1 MLAALGIGL
10 SKTVGELD
18 GAIKDIS
25 SFVSAHLDPTAHATL
40 STKSVILT
48 WDSFHIDIF
57 ILH

>member
-1 MLAALGIGL
+1 MQAALAIGL
-10 SKTVGELD
+10 SKTAGELD

-25 SFVSAHLDPTAHATL
+25 SFVFAHLDPTGHATL

-57 ILH
+57 TLH